1 MLALPLAFP
10 STERRQRILH
20 LSMPIIGGMLSQN
33 VLNLVDTAM
42 VGSLGNAALAAVGMG
57 GFLNW
62 MAMAF
67 ITGLA
72 TGVQAMASRR
82 MGEGRESESAVPLN
96 GGLLLSLMLAAPWTL
111 LLFLFAPTIFGW
123 MNPDPEVIRIGG
135 AYFQA
140 RLLGMVAVA
149 MNYSFR
155 GYWNGVGLSKI
166 YMRTLIVMHISN
178 VILSWC
184 LIYGKFGLPAMGATG
199 AGLGTTLSTYI
210 GTVMYIVQ
218 AFRLAR
224 HNGFLQSIPR
234 GETLVTMLKVSIPA
248 GVQQLFFAGG
258 MTAFFWIVGQV
269 GTQELA
275 ASNVLVNLML
285 VGILPG
291 LAFGLASATL
301 VGQALGR
308 KNLGDAN
315 LWAWDVSKI
324 AMISIGLITLPA
336 VLFPDFF
343 LGFFLHD
350 AATLALARWPLRLVA
365 LTMTWDTLGSVIM
378 QSLLGAGDSQRVMYV
393 SVGFQWLLYL
403 PLLYAGTVWG
413 GMTLLMVWGAQV
425 IYRAAQTLIFVM
437 MWQQGKWKKVKV

>member
-1 MLALPLAFP
+1 MLVFPLRFP
-10 STERRQRILH
+10 PTERRQRILH

-57 GFLNW
+57 GFINW
-62 MAMAF
+62 MTMAF

-82 MGEGRESESAVPLN
+82 VGEGRENESAVPLN
-96 GGLLLSLMLAAPWTL
+96 GGLLLSLALAAPWTL
-111 LLFLFAPTIFGW
+111 LLFFFAPTIFGW
-123 MNPDPEVIRIGG
+123 MNPDPEVVRIGG
-135 AYFQA
+135 AYLQA

-155 GYWNGVGLSKI
+155 GYWNGVGLSQI

-210 GTVMYIVQ
+210 GTAMYIFQ
-218 AFRLAR
+218 AFKLAR
-224 HNGFLQSIPR
+224 HNGFLKSIPR
-234 GETLVTMLKVSIPA
+234 GETLMTMLKVSIPA
-248 GVQQLFFAGG
+248 GLQQLFFAGG
-258 MTAFFWIVGQV
+258 MTAFFWIVGKV

-275 ASNVLVNLML
+275 ASNVLVNIML

-308 KNLGDAN
+308 KDLDDAKR
-315 LWAWDVSKI
+315 WAWDVSKI
-324 AMISIGLITLPA
+324 AMTGVGLITLPA

-350 AATLALARWPLRLVA
+350 AATLSLARWPLRLVA
-365 LTMTWDTLGSVIM
+365 LTMAWDTLGSVIM
-378 QSLLGAGDSQRVMYV
+378 QSCMCR
-393 SVGFQWLLYL
+393 
-403 PLLYAGTVWG
+403 
-413 GMTLLMVWGAQV
+413 
-425 IYRAAQTLIFVM
+425 
-437 MWQQGKWKKVKV
+437 